1 MLENCDLSG
10 VNLHSNDPENGWDLS
25 NCTFDGSN
33 FSGARIVHAK
43 LIGASFRGTDLT
55 GACLANSV
63 LMDAD
68 LTGVRMARA
77 DFRGVKKSCVTLRP
91 SVVTCALCR
100 GEAEVGEQGPTVGLR
115 CRRCGQYFMSAIEL
129 EHILWGERE
138 APTVAKDRTAAAAAL
153 DYTEFVRRTDDE
165 STAVWLERC
174 RFCDEWLCRSE
185 RAGGHRSYACRSCG
199 LYELAGDTPSLKN
212 FNAHERLKIC
222 WRLRERF
229 DEQVLAASAPKPVSV
244 DARLLSDISASLR
257 APDDPLDCLRLLV
270 GWIQARS
277 RPDGGYVQLREA
289 DFAVAHADSRAA
301 MRYLLD
307 QATGLGWIEQ
317 RANEGWRL
325 TLDGWKQ
332 ALEWKRKRPDARQ
345 VFVAMSF
352 DAQFRSAYDALA
364 AAILE
369 VGLTPMRVDQV
380 EHNDKICDRL
390 VAEIRRSRLVIA
402 DCSHGSGNVYFE
414 AGFALGLGL
423 TVIWTCRESD
433 KDELK
438 FDTRQYAHIL
448 WKDPEELRRK
458 LVDRLNATLLP
469 VA

>member
-10 VNLHSNDPENGWDLS
+10 VNLHSNDTENGWDLS

-33 FSGARIVHAK
+33 LSSARIVHAK
-43 LIGASFRGTDLT
+43 LIGASLRGADLT
-55 GACLANSV
+55 GACLAHSV

-100 GEAEVGEQGPTVGLR
+100 GDARVDHQSSTVELR
-115 CRRCGQYFMSAIEL
+115 CSRCVQYFMRASEFERL
-129 EHILWGERE
+129 LWGELE
-138 APTVAKDRTAAAAAL
+138 APSVAEDRTAATAAL
-153 DYTEFVRRTDDE
+153 DYTEFVRRTSEDRQE
-165 STAVWLERC
+165 VRLERC
-174 RFCDEWLCRSE
+174 VFCSEWSCRALLGYGRWSC
-185 RAGGHRSYACRSCG
+185 ACRSCG
-199 LYELAGDTPSLKN
+199 LYELAGDTPSLTN

-229 DEQVLAASAPKPVSV
+229 DEQVLADSAPKPVSV

-317 RANEGWRL
+317 LANEGWRL
-325 TLDGWKQ
+325 TLNGWKQ

-352 DAQFRSAYDALA
+352 DPQFHPARDALA
-364 AAILE
+364 AAIRE
-369 VGLTPMRVDQV
+369 VGLTPMRMDQI

-402 DCSHGSGNVYFE
+402 DCSQGSGNVYFE

-423 TVIWTCRESD
+423 TVIWTCRESE